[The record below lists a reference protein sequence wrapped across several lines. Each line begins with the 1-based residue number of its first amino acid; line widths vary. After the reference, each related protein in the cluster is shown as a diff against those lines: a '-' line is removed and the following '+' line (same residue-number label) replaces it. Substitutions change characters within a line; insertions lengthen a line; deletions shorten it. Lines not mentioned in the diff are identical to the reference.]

1 MIRHTVTFRLKH
13 GPGSNEEAA
22 FLTDS
27 KTLADIP
34 GVKRFEQL
42 KQISPK
48 NDFHLGFSMEFED
61 QSAYDSYNNHPEHVA
76 YVRDRWIPEVDAFLE
91 IDYVPLDRD

>member
-13 GPGSNEEAA
+13 RPGSSEEAA
-22 FLTDS
+22 FLADS

-48 NDFHLGFSMEFED
+48 NDFRFGFSMEFED
-61 QSAYDSYNNHPEHVA
+61 QSAYDGYNNHPEHVA
-76 YVRDRWIPEVDAFLE
+76 YVRDRWIPEVEAFLE
-91 IDYVPLDRD
+91 IDYVPLDQG